1 MTVQMFLALLAGF
14 SVLTSLIVEGIKKI
28 AVHCTTYDVIALI
41 TALVV
46 GGGGTLVYYK
56 LTEMPFTANNIIYAV
71 LMGLASALVAM
82 VGYDKVVQAIEQFK
96 K

>member
-1 MTVQMFLALLAGF
+1 MTVQIFLALLTGF
-14 SVLTSLIVEGIKKI
+14 SVITSLITEAVKKVLI
-28 AVHCTTYDVIALI
+28 NCTKYDLIALI

-46 GGGGTLVYYK
+46 GGGGTCLYYY
-56 LTEMPFTANNIIYAV
+56 LSNIPFTGHNIVYAF